1 MPDLQHNMFEHRT
14 SEEPNPITIVSHDLG
29 TLVGYAYASL
39 WPDEVLGLG
48 GTASFFLRIAE
59 QMLSEVGENVTVRA
73 VEDSGH
79 WMAEEQPEKLLERL
93 REWFQETGG

>member
-1 MPDLQHNMFEHRT
+1 MQ
-14 SEEPNPITIVSHDLG
+14 NPITIVSHDLG
-29 TLVGYAYASL
+29 TLVGYAYAPL

-48 GTASFFLRIAE
+48 GTASFFLPIAE
-59 QMLSEVGENVTVRA
+59 QMLSEVAESVTVRA